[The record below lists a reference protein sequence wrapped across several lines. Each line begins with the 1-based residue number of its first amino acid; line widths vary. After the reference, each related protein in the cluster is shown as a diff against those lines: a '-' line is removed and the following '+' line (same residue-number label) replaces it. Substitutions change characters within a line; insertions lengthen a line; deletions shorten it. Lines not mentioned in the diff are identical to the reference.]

1 VGIPA
6 ATARSVNRD
15 VFERLVAILILK
27 ERNKPMRPV
36 ILTFAAAVLTVAV
49 ACSNRT
55 SDNIPYK
62 DGVKHALEQAEL
74 TDVSVAED
82 RDKNTVTLGGTVHSD
97 DAKQKA
103 AQVAK
108 GAAGDRII
116 VNEVSVRPV
125 GVESDAKSMASD
137 IDAGIEK
144 NYKAAL
150 IAHRLNKQHI
160 DFGAKNG
167 VLTLKGSVA
176 TAEERREAQT
186 AAANVP
192 NVQQVLNQ
200 IEVKR

>member
-1 VGIPA
+1 MTKSTIL
-6 ATARSVNRD
+6 
-15 VFERLVAILILK
+15 VFSIAILL
-27 ERNKPMRPV
+27 V
-36 ILTFAAAVLTVAV
+36 FA

-55 SDNIPYK
+55 ADNNTYK
-62 DGVKHALEQAEL
+62 DSVKHALVQAEL

-97 DAKQKA
+97 DAKQTA
-103 AQVAK
+103 ARVAK

-116 VNEVSVRPV
+116 VNEVSVQPV
-125 GVESDAKSMASD
+125 GAESDAKTMASD
-137 IDAGIEK
+137 LDGAIEK

-167 VLTLKGSVA
+167 VLTLKGSVD
-176 TAEERREAQT
+176 TAEQRKEAQT
-186 AAANVP
+186 VAASVP

>member
-1 VGIPA
+1 MKI
-6 ATARSVNRD
+6 
-15 VFERLVAILILK
+15 AILKPIASVIFILCLIFC
-27 ERNKPMRPV
+27 V
-36 ILTFAAAVLTVAV
+36 VLGVG
-49 ACSNRT
+49 CSNRT
-55 SDNIPYK
+55 GNNAAYK
-62 DGVKHALEQAEL
+62 DAVEQALEQAEL

-82 RDKNTVTLGGTVHSD
+82 RDKNTITLGGTVHTD
-97 DAKQKA
+97 DAKAKA

-108 GAAGDRII
+108 GVAGDRII

-125 GVESDAKSMASD
+125 GAESDAKSMASD

-150 IAHRLNKQHI
+150 IAHHLNKQHI

-167 VLTLKGSVA
+167 VLTLKGSVE
-176 TAEERREAQT
+176 TAERRQQAQ
-186 AAANVP
+186 AAASSVP

>member
-1 VGIPA
+1 MK
-6 ATARSVNRD
+6 
-15 VFERLVAILILK
+15 LAILNSKAKLIFNFNLNLRVIFILWLIFC
-27 ERNKPMRPV
+27 V
-36 ILTFAAAVLTVAV
+36 VLGV
-49 ACSNRT
+49 ACSSRMG
-55 SDNIPYK
+55 DNVAYK
-62 DGVKHALEQAEL
+62 DAVKQALEQAEL

-82 RDKNTVTLGGTVHSD
+82 RDKNTITLGGTVHSD
-97 DAKQKA
+97 DAKAKA

-125 GVESDAKSMASD
+125 GAESDAKSMASD

-150 IAHRLNKQHI
+150 IAHHLNKQHI

-167 VLTLKGSVA
+167 VLTLKGGVE
-176 TAEERREAQT
+176 TAEQRQQAQ
-186 AAANVP
+186 AAASSVP